1 MHGMDRKNDT
11 KQSTE
16 DENDKRTDHQE
27 GNEQAILGNEW
38 TIRERKNQYTQSK
51 AQVERSKFGT
61 P

>member
-1 MHGMDRKNDT
+1 MHGMDRKKINDT

-38 TIRERKNQYTQSK
+38 TI
-51 AQVERSKFGT
+51 
-61 P
+61 